1 MNAVNYVLNKF
12 LINNLNLQN
21 ETDNIQKSSA
31 CDVIYFN
38 TLLFEQF
45 DVNMHIVPDMEYDHV
60 VHNGSIYMQTCNT
73 YKDYNNSVHT
83 RFYNLR

>member
-45 DVNMHIVPDMEYDHV
+45 DVNMHVVAYMEYDHV
-60 VHNGSIYMQTCNT
+60 VHDGSIYTNEPSIQSFQSGGS
-73 YKDYNNSVHT
+73 Y
-83 RFYNLR
+83 